1 MKKENFVQI
10 PIWLLDELKTS
21 TEIKLFGK
29 MYNGWCLMQ
38 DTDGWYYRA
47 YSKLKE
53 DIQSE
58 GKCNRAIINAIRHF
72 EELGILI
79 VERVGKKTNRFKFD
93 EVVLFK
99 HIEEVED
106 NDRCSL
112 KDTSDVACR
121 LQENE
126 KRCSLK
132 DTIYNTKENILKE
145 NNMEPSYK
153 NEEVQETELFNSL
166 NNDID
171 LIEVMNQEPNVEE
184 WEREQNEYLQWIEEN
199 KKECNSS
206 SGVKSQSQLNNDYVS
221 RVFKWLDDELE
232 YYYQTKAKIASDAQN
247 TKICTFIEKILDH
260 RDRFTDKQWDVVR
273 TKVERWQG
281 ISASK
286 DKFYSRLNNEI
297 TSIDET
303 EQSAASNEQSIS
315 IDFVKNNLGGA
326 RQHPQE
332 LTNEDILSAMEI
344 NYSGGC
350 AAPQYNEEEYQQAV
364 VDVCD
369 GWTMGKLCSE
379 GMETTIMKFQ
389 TIVENK
395 LGCGVAWDKFRGDII
410 AAVS

>member
-38 DTDGWYYRA
+38 DADGWYYRA

-93 EVVLFK
+93 EVVLFQ

-132 DTIYNTKENILKE
+132 DTIYNTEENILKE
-145 NNMEPSYK
+145 NNMEPNYK

-221 RVFKWLDDELE
+221 RVFKWLDDEIN
-232 YYYQTKAKIASDAQN
+232 YYFTIRDKYVAHSQCVKISN
-247 TKICTFIEKILDH
+247 FVEKVGEK
-260 RDRFTDKQWDVVR
+260 RDRFSKKQWEVVLSKLDR
-273 TKVERWQG
+273 WVAISEKKVEYFNAHDNKKTVQATEDIEYTSNCDILTDEDI
-281 ISASK
+281 ISA
-286 DKFYSRLNNEI
+286 FENN
-297 TSIDET
+297 
-303 EQSAASNEQSIS
+303 N
-315 IDFVKNNLGGA
+315 
-326 RQHPQE
+326 
-332 LTNEDILSAMEI
+332 
-344 NYSGGC
+344 SGGC

-364 VDVCD
+364 ADVCD

-410 AAVS
+410 AAVNKNVA

>member
-47 YSKLKE
+47 YSKLKA

-93 EVVLFK
+93 EVVLFQ

-145 NNMEPSYK
+145 NNMEPNYK

-184 WEREQNEYLQWIEEN
+184 WEREQNEYLQWIEDN

-221 RVFKWLDDELE
+221 RVFKWLDDEIN
-232 YYYQTKAKIASDAQN
+232 YYFTIRDKYVAHSQCVKISN
-247 TKICTFIEKILDH
+247 FVEKVGEK
-260 RDRFTDKQWDVVR
+260 RDRFSNKQWEVVLSKLDR
-273 TKVERWQG
+273 WVSISDKKVEYFNAHDNKKTVQATEDKEYTSNCDILTDEDI
-281 ISASK
+281 ISA
-286 DKFYSRLNNEI
+286 FENN
-297 TSIDET
+297 
-303 EQSAASNEQSIS
+303 N
-315 IDFVKNNLGGA
+315 
-326 RQHPQE
+326 
-332 LTNEDILSAMEI
+332 
-344 NYSGGC
+344 SGGC

-364 VDVCD
+364 ADVCD

-410 AAVS
+410 AAVNKNVA

>member
-93 EVVLFK
+93 EVVLFQ

-145 NNMEPSYK
+145 NNMEPNYK

-221 RVFKWLDDELE
+221 RVFKWLDDEIN
-232 YYYQTKAKIASDAQN
+232 YYFTIRDKYVAHSQCVKISN
-247 TKICTFIEKILDH
+247 FVEKVGEK
-260 RDRFTDKQWDVVR
+260 RDRFTKKQWEVVLSKLDR
-273 TKVERWQG
+273 WVSISDKKVEYFNAHDNKKTVQ
-281 ISASK
+281 A
-286 DKFYSRLNNEI
+286 
-297 TSIDET
+297 T
-303 EQSAASNEQSIS
+303 
-315 IDFVKNNLGGA
+315 
-326 RQHPQE
+326 
-332 LTNEDILSAMEI
+332 EDIEYTSNCDILTDEDIISSFE
-344 NYSGGC
+344 NNNSGGC
-350 AAPQYNEEEYQQAV
+350 TAPQYNEEEYQQAV
-364 VDVCD
+364 ADVCD

-389 TIVENK
+389 TIVENN
-395 LGCGVAWDKFRGDII
+395 LGCGVAWDKFRSDII
-410 AAVS
+410 EAVNKNVA

>member
-93 EVVLFK
+93 ETVLFQ

-145 NNMEPSYK
+145 NNMEPNYK

-221 RVFKWLDDELE
+221 RVFKWLDDEIN
-232 YYYQTKAKIASDAQN
+232 YYFTIRDKYVAHSQCVKISN
-247 TKICTFIEKILDH
+247 FVEKVGEK
-260 RDRFTDKQWDVVR
+260 RDRFTKKQWEVVLSKLDR
-273 TKVERWQG
+273 WVSISDKKVEYFNAHDNKKTVQATEDIEYTSNCDILTDEDI
-281 ISASK
+281 ISA
-286 DKFYSRLNNEI
+286 FENN
-297 TSIDET
+297 
-303 EQSAASNEQSIS
+303 N
-315 IDFVKNNLGGA
+315 
-326 RQHPQE
+326 
-332 LTNEDILSAMEI
+332 
-344 NYSGGC
+344 SGGC

-364 VDVCD
+364 ADVCD

-410 AAVS
+410 AAVNKNVA